1 MILRSLCNS
10 KMIKLGVPMS
20 FIKMRQVMFSSH
32 PPRLFLHT
40 GIDLCC
46 FICVQKKI
54 GGNHAIICFLSDGN
68 CNCRDFWFG
77 AIVAIVP
84 EMRWGLHPSV
94 LPSCTTNSH
103 HIHEGSKSMLC
114 GGRLTS
120 MLACVLFQCVRM
132 RVQVCA
138 FAFTT
143 FHAYTPLY
151 TNTNRFVNDTRL

>member
-1 MILRSLCNS
+1 M
-10 KMIKLGVPMS
+10 
-20 FIKMRQVMFSSH
+20 
-32 PPRLFLHT
+32 
-40 GIDLCC
+40 
-46 FICVQKKI
+46 
-54 GGNHAIICFLSDGN
+54 ICFLSDGN

-77 AIVAIVP
+77 AIVAIVH

-94 LPSCTTNSH
+94 PPSCTTNSH
-103 HIHEGSKSMLC
+103 HIHEGSKSMLWMLC

-120 MLACVLFQCVRM
+120 MLACVLFQCARM

-151 TNTNRFVNDTRL
+151 TKLYKYKQICEWCTSIIAVYVHTLYVNINWNSLWTLLNSLSLSLCLDSSTSELSFPFKCK